1 MTIEALLIVA
11 LAGLLAAAIVFSIE
25 PVRRYRRARAR
36 ARAAAT
42 REPVHLPATTPPWP
56 VPLPLVRD
64 ARHHTAQ
71 PPAARGPAT
80 HTGADETWSPAADV
94 AGVGSDPNLTT
105 LAMHMAAD
113 HAALASISDALDA
126 FDAAIEGVLDQLLRD
141 NPRTRM
147 RLPASVED
155 TGALDLR
162 ALHELLDAEDRE
174 LATAR

>member
-1 MTIEALLIVA
+1 MILLIVA
-11 LAGLLAAAIVFSIE
+11 LAGLLAAGIAFSIE

-42 REPVHLPATTPPWP
+42 REPVHLPVSATTPPRP

-71 PPAARGPAT
+71 PPAARGPAP
-80 HTGADETWSPAADV
+80 HTGANETWSPADAV
-94 AGVGSDPNLTT
+94 AGVGLDPNLTT

-155 TGALDLR
+155 TGALDLS
-162 ALHELLDAEDRE
+162 ALHELFDAEDRE
-174 LATAR
+174 LVGAR